1 MRKWIGILMAVGFCL
16 CTGCGRTA
24 SPEAS
29 ETETSSV
36 VTTAKVQLDAVQ
48 TTAAVQEDAAAAVTT
63 KKKTVDVPN
72 GKKLTA
78 VTPKQTLD
86 TVEKQEIT
94 TAETQSTTAIEMVY
108 YSATGSYWHLSEEC
122 AKEDYVHVVYNMQG
136 ETMPAPKPHITKS
149 PKTMIVGGKTPCP
162 NCAAGE

>member
-1 MRKWIGILMAVGFCL
+1 M
-16 CTGCGRTA
+16 
-24 SPEAS
+24 
-29 ETETSSV
+29 
-36 VTTAKVQLDAVQ
+36 
-48 TTAAVQEDAAAAVTT
+48 TT

-136 ETMPAPKPHITKS
+136 ETMPAPKPHIIKS

-162 NCAAGE
+162 NCAACNTSFQSL

>member
-48 TTAAVQEDAAAAVTT
+48 TTAAVQEDDAAVRFFY
-63 KKKTVDVPN
+63 
-72 GKKLTA
+72 
-78 VTPKQTLD
+78 Q
-86 TVEKQEIT
+86 
-94 TAETQSTTAIEMVY
+94 
-108 YSATGSYWHLSEEC
+108 LS
-122 AKEDYVHVVYNMQG
+122 
-136 ETMPAPKPHITKS
+136 S
-149 PKTMIVGGKTPCP
+149 
-162 NCAAGE
+162 

>member
-16 CTGCGRTA
+16 CAGCGRTA

-48 TTAAVQEDAAAAVTT
+48 TTAAVQEDDAAAVTT

-72 GKKLTA
+72 GKKLDGGDSKA
-78 VTPKQTLD
+78 NAGYCGKAGD
-86 TVEKQEIT
+86 HNCGN
-94 TAETQSTTAIEMVY
+94 AEYDCHRNGI
-108 YSATGSYWHLSEEC
+108 L
-122 AKEDYVHVVYNMQG
+122 
-136 ETMPAPKPHITKS
+136 
-149 PKTMIVGGKTPCP
+149 
-162 NCAAGE
+162 

>member
-16 CTGCGRTA
+16 CAGCGRTA

-48 TTAAVQEDAAAAVTT
+48 TTAAVQEDDAAAVTT
-63 KKKTVDVPN
+63 KKKAVDAPN

-86 TVEKQEIT
+86 AVEKQEIT
-94 TAETQSTTAIEMVY
+94 EYDCHRNGI
-108 YSATGSYWHLSEEC
+108 L
-122 AKEDYVHVVYNMQG
+122 
-136 ETMPAPKPHITKS
+136 
-149 PKTMIVGGKTPCP
+149 
-162 NCAAGE
+162 

>member
-16 CTGCGRTA
+16 CAGCGRTA

-29 ETETSSV
+29 ETVTSSA

-48 TTAAVQEDAAAAVTT
+48 EDDAAAVTT
-63 KKKTVDVPN
+63 KKKAVDAPN

-86 TVEKQEIT
+86 AVEKQEIT
-94 TAETQSTTAIEMVY
+94 TVETQSTTAIEMVY

-122 AKEDYVHVVYNMQG
+122 AEEDYVHVVYNMQG
-136 ETMPAPKPHITKS
+136 ETMPAPKPRITKS

>member
-1 MRKWIGILMAVGFCL
+1 MRCRQLLL
-16 CTGCGRTA
+16 CR
-24 SPEAS
+24 
-29 ETETSSV
+29 
-36 VTTAKVQLDAVQ
+36 
-48 TTAAVQEDAAAAVTT
+48 T
-63 KKKTVDVPN
+63 KKKAVDAPN

-86 TVEKQEIT
+86 AVEKQEIT
-94 TAETQSTTAIEMVY
+94 TVETQSTTAIEMVY

-122 AKEDYVHVVYNMQG
+122 AEEDYVHVVYNMQG
-136 ETMPAPKPHITKS
+136 ETMPAPKPRITKS